1 MKNILLAAVLVMSFS
16 SSFSQVPYNL
26 TPNWIS
32 TDVTARSTGGMFAD
46 VNQDGWLDYVV
57 ANGNDM
63 ARQRVAVYYN
73 NGNGT
78 FPTTPSWQS
87 ADIDY
92 HGHLDVGDVNGDGY
106 PDVAVSVYIG
116 PTGFNSPGKVKL
128 YLNNNGTL
136 SSNPSWVSAD
146 NFYTFSCAFGDANG
160 DGLLDLA
167 VACGESYYSYSEQ
180 QRVYFNIGGS
190 LETLPSWKSN
200 AFIYSYDVNW
210 FDMDNDGD
218 LDLVF
223 ANEGF
228 PNYLFQN
235 NNGVISTNPVWQS
248 TDASRQAN
256 SLFVGDVNND
266 GYLDLAISDNNQL
279 GGSGRFKVYLN
290 NNGMLNTTPYWNSAF
305 SGYGSGILLADI
317 DNDGDLDMIT
327 GGWWN
332 PVRIYL
338 NSNGTFSTTPQY
350 TSSTNSVVEAIFCG
364 DINKVGLQ
372 NITETFIGNGTRK
385 LFYTSAMHLQYISR
399 VIVGT
404 DTLPRNQY
412 CYDLESGWIS
422 IANAPA
428 SGVQVTVEKAV
439 SWKLDLGITNWDSNI
454 GNYLF
459 TNLTIPVELTS
470 FTAIIDGNEIHL
482 NWTTAS
488 ELNNIGFEIERK
500 VISLPAGQAGHQ
512 SSVSNSEWRVVGF
525 VDGKG
530 TTTEEQLYSYIDDL
544 TLSPNLPAGR
554 QGLTLTHS
562 FYYRLK
568 QIDYDGTFTYSDVI
582 EVEVEF
588 IPSEFV
594 LYQNYPNPFNPG
606 TVIGYQLPA
615 SGDITLKVFDV
626 LGREV
631 AVLVD
636 EYKEAGYHEVEFNP
650 ASGIGYLPSGRQG
663 PASGVYFYQLR
674 AGDYSQT
681 KKMILLR

>member
-1 MKNILLAAVLVMSFS
+1 MKNILLVAVIVLNFS
-16 SSFSQVPYNL
+16 VSYSQVPYNL

-46 VNQDGWLDYVV
+46 INQDGWLDYVV

-167 VACGESYYSYSEQ
+167 VACGESYYNYPEQ
-180 QRVYFNIGGS
+180 QRIYFNIGGT

-223 ANEGF
+223 ANEGY
-228 PNYLFQN
+228 PNYVFQN
-235 NNGVISTNPVWQS
+235 NNGVISTTPAWQS
-248 TDASRQAN
+248 ADASMQAN
-256 SLFVGDVNND
+256 SLFIGDVNND

-279 GGSGRFKVYLN
+279 GGTGRFKIYLN
-290 NNGMLNTTPYWNSAF
+290 NNGMLNTTPYWTSAF

-317 DNDGDLDMIT
+317 DNDSDLDLIT

-338 NSNGTFSTTPQY
+338 NNNGTFTTTPQY

-364 DINKVGLQ
+364 DVNKIGLQ
-372 NITETFIGNGTRK
+372 NITETFVGNGTRK
-385 LFYTSAMHLQYISR
+385 LFYTSQMHLQYIDR
-399 VIVGT
+399 LIVGT

-422 IANAPA
+422 LANAPA
-428 SGVQVTVEKAV
+428 SGMQINVETAV

-470 FTAIIDGNEIHL
+470 FTADVLGNKVHL

-488 ELNNIGFEIERK
+488 ELNNLGFEVLKSKVKSQKLETEWQTIGFIE
-500 VISLPAGQAGHQ
+500 
-512 SSVSNSEWRVVGF
+512 
-525 VDGKG
+525 GKG
-530 TTTEEQLYSYIDDL
+530 TTTEQQLYSFIDDL
-544 TLSPNLPAGR
+544 TLA
-554 QGLTLTHS
+554 LTLTPTLR
-562 FYYRLK
+562 YRLK
-568 QIDYDGTFTYSDVI
+568 QIDFDGTFTYSDVI
-582 EVEVEF
+582 EVEVVLT
-588 IPSEFV
+588 PSEFV
-594 LYQNYPNPFNPG
+594 LYQNYPNPFNPSTKISWQSPVG
-606 TVIGYQLPA
+606 SWQV
-615 SGDITLKVFDV
+615 LKVFDV
-626 LGREV
+626 LGNEV
-631 AVLVD
+631 ATLVD
-636 EYKEAGYHEVEFNP
+636 EYRVAGYHEIEFNISSDIREL
-650 ASGIGYLPSGRQG
+650 ASGI
-663 PASGVYFYQLR
+663 YFYQLQ
-674 AGDYSQT
+674 AGSFIAT
-681 KKMILLR
+681 KKMMVVR

>member
-1 MKNILLAAVLVMSFS
+1 MKNILLAVVLILTISNS
-16 SSFSQVPYNL
+16 YSQVPYSQ
-26 TPNWIS
+26 TPSWIS

-46 VNQDGWLDYVV
+46 INQDGWLDYVV

-116 PTGFNSPGKVKL
+116 PTGFNSPGRVKL

-136 SSNPSWVSAD
+136 SSNPGWVSAD
-146 NFYTFSCAFGDANG
+146 NFYSFSCSFGDANG

-180 QRVYFNIGGS
+180 QRIYFNIGGT

-200 AFIYSYDVNW
+200 ASFYSYDVNW

-223 ANEGF
+223 ANASY
-228 PNYLFQN
+228 PNYVFQN
-235 NNGVISTNPVWQS
+235 NNGVISTTPVWQS
-248 TDASRQAN
+248 ADASMQAN
-256 SLFVGDVNND
+256 SLFIGDVNND

-279 GGSGRFKVYLN
+279 GGTGRFKIYLS
-290 NNGMLNTTPYWNSAF
+290 NNGMLSTTPYWNSAF

-317 DNDGDLDMIT
+317 DNDGDLDLIT

-332 PVRIYL
+332 PMRIYL
-338 NSNGTFSTTPQY
+338 NANGTFTTAPQY
-350 TSSTNSVVEAIFCG
+350 TSNTNSVVEAIFCG
-364 DINKVGLQ
+364 DVNKVGLQ
-372 NITETFIGNGTRK
+372 NITQTFIGNGTRK
-385 LFYTSAMHLQYISR
+385 LFYTFAIHLQYIDR

-422 IANAPA
+422 LAAAPA
-428 SGVQVTVEKAV
+428 SGAQVSVETAV

-470 FTAIIDGNEIHL
+470 FTANVAGNKVHL

-488 ELNNIGFEIERK
+488 EVNNLGFEVERK
-500 VISLPAGQAGHQ
+500 VFSLQ
-512 SSVSNSEWRVVGF
+512 SSVSNSDWRIVGF

-530 TTTEEQLYSYIDDL
+530 TTTEEQAYVYIDDL
-544 TLSPNLPAGR
+544 TLNHNLNLN
-554 QGLTLTHS
+554 LTNTLHS
-562 FYYRLK
+562 
-568 QIDYDGTFTYSDVI
+568 
-582 EVEVEF
+582 
-588 IPSEFV
+588 
-594 LYQNYPNPFNPG
+594 
-606 TVIGYQLPA
+606 A
-615 SGDITLKVFDV
+615 
-626 LGREV
+626 
-631 AVLVD
+631 
-636 EYKEAGYHEVEFNP
+636 
-650 ASGIGYLPSGRQG
+650 
-663 PASGVYFYQLR
+663 
-674 AGDYSQT
+674 
-681 KKMILLR
+681 